1 VALKIHPQIII
12 EGSLILVLPLPA
24 DPIPGWRRAVD
35 VAHKA
40 LEDSAIDNSKDQE
53 KFREDLMNIA
63 RTTLSSK
70 ILKQEKDHFAKIA
83 LDAVL
88 RLKVGYFLGYLIYCY
103 SFCFQIPGKD
113 FFGSH
118 PIHQEARWNFE
129 GFLLG

>member
-88 RLKVGYFLGYLIYCY
+88 RLKVGYLIWLPYLLILFPNYRERLHWKP
-103 SFCFQIPGKD
+103 SN
-113 FFGSH
+113 SSRS
-118 PIHQEARWNFE
+118 EVE
-129 GFLLG
+129 L